1 MSVIVGWQFLTMTV
15 ERVSLVTLGRHVEE
29 PQAGAADLCG

>member
-1 MSVIVGWQFLTMTV
+1 MTV